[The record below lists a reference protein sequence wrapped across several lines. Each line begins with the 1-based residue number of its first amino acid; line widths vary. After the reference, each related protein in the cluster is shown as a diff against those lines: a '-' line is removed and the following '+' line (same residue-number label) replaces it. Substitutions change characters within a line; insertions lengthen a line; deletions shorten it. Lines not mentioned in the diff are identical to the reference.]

1 MFGSLLQTMFAG
13 LAKRRSF
20 DLFANKNVKLAERR
34 NYIVVIGVD
43 LLACSLVR
51 VFND

>member
-1 MFGSLLQTMFAG
+1 MFAG
-13 LAKRRSF
+13 LAKRHSF
-20 DLFANKNVKLAERR
+20 DLFTNKKNVKLAERR
-34 NYIVVIGVD
+34 NYMFVIGVD